1 MFGSVNGI
9 NMKEIRNVWKS
20 DLFIESLY
28 CGKESG
34 SYELYV
40 NSSCYGRG
48 CFCTLESYDSVVV
61 AIAA

>member
-1 MFGSVNGI
+1 
-9 NMKEIRNVWKS
+9 
-20 DLFIESLY
+20 LY

-48 CFCTLESYDSVVV
+48 CFCTLEGYDRKFAVC
-61 AIAA
+61 AA